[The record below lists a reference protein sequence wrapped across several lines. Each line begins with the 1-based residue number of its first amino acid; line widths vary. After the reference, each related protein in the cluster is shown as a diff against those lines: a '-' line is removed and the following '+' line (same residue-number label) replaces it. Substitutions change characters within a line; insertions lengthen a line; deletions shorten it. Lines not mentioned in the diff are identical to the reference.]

1 MQCCLAPVNVCAQS
15 DTNFRR
21 AARRVAL
28 TPTALGQRIRG
39 LEDQFGVALFYRT
52 TRRVT
57 LTEAGPVVRLSGA
70 RLEMT
75 GTDSVTVKT
84 RCFDVQASETARVH
98 ADGHLTLTSGLDT
111 RMVAEGEVHV
121 LGTMIWLN

>member
-1 MQCCLAPVNVCAQS
+1 MPS
-15 DTNFRR
+15 IKR
-21 AARRVAL
+21 AALVAGESRSL
-28 TPTALGQRIRG
+28 SDGRTVLIR
-39 LEDQFGVALFYRT
+39 EDSSGEQIEICSPNGEVEVSIAI
-52 TRRVT
+52 
-57 LTEAGPVVRLSGA
+57 TEAGPVVRLSGA
-70 RLEMT
+70 HLELN

>member
-1 MQCCLAPVNVCAQS
+1 MPSTKTAILQPTEARSLS
-15 DTNFRR
+15 DGRTVSILNDESGE
-21 AARRVAL
+21 RVELCSPDGAV
-28 TPTALGQRIRG
+28 
-39 LEDQFGVALFYRT
+39 EVAI
-52 TRRVT
+52 T